1 MAQDR
6 RGTGFVIFICET
18 IIPVSVIIAFHLSTH
33 VWGSER
39 YWAVH
44 VIDISNLFLSW
55 VYAQSYTHTLHL
67 WHCSVATSSILV
79 ALYHVRYFKT
89 FMDGTGC
96 MHDSLAPDCS

>member
-6 RGTGFVIFICET
+6 KYTGFVIFICET
-18 IIPVSVIIAFHLSTH
+18 IIPVSVIIA
-33 VWGSER
+33 

-96 MHDSLAPDCS
+96 MRDSLAPDCS